1 MTRRR
6 SLLGFTLL
14 ELLIAIAIF
23 ALVGLA
29 SYRMLESL
37 LRSDEATRTH
47 EAQLRELTRA
57 FSSLERDLL
66 QVIARPIRDGYGDRR
81 PAFQGESRALDGDTA
96 LELTRSGW
104 RNPAGWQRSTLARVR
119 WRLNG
124 EVLER
129 LYWSVLDQAVDSE
142 PRVQRVLEQVSD
154 LELRYLD
161 RNGEW
166 QQDWP
171 PSVTLGYEPE
181 QTLEFLPRAVEL
193 RLTHVRYGELRRLL
207 CLPDGAVLES
217 LPAERYLDDEQAAE
231 QDVRR

>member
-1 MTRRR
+1 MIRMR

-23 ALVGLA
+23 ALLGLA
-29 SYRMLESL
+29 SYRMFESV
-37 LRSDEATRTH
+37 LRSDEATRAH
-47 EAQLRELTRA
+47 EEQLRELTRA

-171 PSVTLGYEPE
+171 PSATQGYEPE

-207 CLPDGAVLES
+207 RLPDGAVLES
-217 LPAERYLDDEQAAE
+217 LPAERDLDDEQAAE
-231 QDVRR
+231 EDVRR

>member
-1 MTRRR
+1 MIRMR

-23 ALVGLA
+23 ALLGMA
-29 SYRMLESL
+29 SYRMFESVQ
-37 LRSDEATRTH
+37 RSDEATRAH
-47 EAQLRELTRA
+47 EEQLRELTRA

-66 QVIARPIRDGYGDRR
+66 QVIARPIRNGYGDRM
-81 PAFQGESRALDGDTA
+81 PAFQGESRALDGGTA

-129 LYWSVLDQAVDSE
+129 LYWGVLDQAVDSE

-166 QQDWP
+166 LQDWP
-171 PSVTLGYEPE
+171 PSATQGYEPE
-181 QTLEFLPRAVEL
+181 QTLELLPRAVEL

-207 CLPDGAVLES
+207 RLPDGAVLES
-217 LPAERYLDDEQAAE
+217 PPVVGGGNEPAVEK
-231 QDVRR
+231 DVRR